1 MKKIIFLILILLIS
15 LSFLA
20 GQNKKPADD
29 DKSAINRAALDY
41 AEGYYEGNA
50 ERMERALNPNLTK
63 RGLVFSPRSGASYL
77 QQMNAPTLVEGTRSG
92 RGKLPA
98 EQRQIDYQLLDINGN
113 TAAARIFTAKF
124 NDYLHL
130 AKQNGQWRIV
140 NVLWRPPLE
149 QETVSPDSEKEAI
162 RTQLEDFREA
172 MRKGN
177 YERVEK
183 ILHPALV
190 LHSLVETGEPGNA
203 LLMARNADFFIDR
216 TRAAAMGAI
225 PEFGIVIQDVYEDIA
240 AVKIMMAGAT
250 LYMHLARQHGE
261 WRILN
266 ILQEPTASAPAGIEP
281 ASLGGKMP
289 DFLLASIQGKEVS
302 ISGLRGK
309 NVLLIFPRGRVDDHW
324 CQICHY
330 QYAELAELEKRLQ
343 LREKY
348 NLEILFV
355 LPYDRDTVKHWVDI
369 FPAQMDVIEKWK
381 NPGDPAR
388 ISPGQKRWM
397 ETVRTHFPK
406 KFVFKKDTIPTPFPI
421 LIDGERT
428 VSRGLDLFTLA
439 WDNSKV
445 EQNIPAVYLIDRQG
459 MVRFKYVSQN
469 TMDRPDS
476 DHLLE
481 ILKKFTTR

>member
-1 MKKIIFLILILLIS
+1 MKKIILLFLILLIS

-20 GQNKKPADD
+20 GQNTKPTDE
-29 DKSAINRAALDY
+29 DKAAINRAALDY

-50 ERMERALNPNLTK
+50 ARMEQALNPNLTK

-77 QQMNAPTLVEGTRSG
+77 QQMNAPALIESTRSG

-98 EQRQIDYQLLDINGN
+98 EQRRIDYQLLDISGN
-113 TAAARIFTAKF
+113 TAVARIFTAKF
-124 NDYLHL
+124 KDYLHL

-140 NVLWRPPLE
+140 NVLWRLPVE
-149 QETVSPDSEKEAI
+149 QETVNKEGEKETI
-162 RTQLEDFREA
+162 RMRLEEFREA

-177 YERVEK
+177 YERVKK

-190 LHSLVETGEPGNA
+190 LHSLVETGEPGKA
-203 LLMARNADFFIDR
+203 LLLERNADYFIDR
-216 TRAAAMGAI
+216 TRAAAMGTI
-225 PEFGIVIQDVYEDIA
+225 PEFRIAVQDVYEDIA
-240 AVKIMMAGAT
+240 AAKIAMAGAT
-250 LYMHLARQHGE
+250 LYMHLARQNTE

-266 ILQEPTASAPAGIEP
+266 ILQELTASAPAGIEP
-281 ASLGGKMP
+281 AALGRKMP
-289 DFLLASIQGKEVS
+289 AFSLASVQGQEVS
-302 ISGLRGK
+302 IGSLRGK
-309 NVLLIFPRGRVDDHW
+309 NILLIFPRGRVDDHW

-343 LREKY
+343 LRKKY

-355 LPYDRDTVKHWVDI
+355 LPYDRATVEHWVAI
-369 FPAQMDVIEKWK
+369 FPEQMEVIEKWK

-388 ISPGQKRWM
+388 ISPGEKRWM

-406 KFVFKKDTIPTPFPI
+406 KFVFNKENIPTPFPI

-445 EQNIPAVYLIDRQG
+445 EQNIPAVYLLDRQG
-459 MVRFKYVSQN
+459 NVRFKYLSQN

-476 DHLLE
+476 EHLLE
-481 ILKKFTTR
+481 ILEKFTTR